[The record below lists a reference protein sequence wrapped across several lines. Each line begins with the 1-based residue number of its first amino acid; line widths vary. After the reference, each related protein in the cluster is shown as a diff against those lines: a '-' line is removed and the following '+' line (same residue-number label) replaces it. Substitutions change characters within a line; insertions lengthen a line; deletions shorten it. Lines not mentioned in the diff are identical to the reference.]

1 MRMLVTFSW
10 DIEKANGL
18 ARKGTMGKIVGDILN
33 DTKPEC
39 AYFTEV
45 DGARGVVM
53 VVNLDGLHELPK
65 IAEPWFLAFN
75 AKLTAKPAMIA
86 DDLAKAEPAIA
97 AAAKKYA

>member
-1 MRMLVTFSW
+1 MRMLATFSW
-10 DIEKANGL
+10 DIEKANDL
-18 ARKGTMGKIVGDILN
+18 ARKGTLGKIVGEILS

-53 VVNLDGLHELPK
+53 VVNLEGLHELPK

-75 AKLTAKPAMIA
+75 AKVTVKPAMIA
-86 DDLAKAEPAIA
+86 DDIAKAEPAIA
-97 AAAKKYA
+97 AAAKTYA